1 MTEPERSSGREITFG
16 LREAVILAVV
26 AIAGA
31 CAYVYYHLA

>member
-1 MTEPERSSGREITFG
+1 MTEPEKTTHREITFG
-16 LREAVILAVV
+16 LREAVILAMV

>member
-1 MTEPERSSGREITFG
+1 MDERGNSGGREITFG

-31 CAYVYYHLA
+31 CAYIYYHLS